1 MLLPLL
7 LFIGLSLAF
16 SVRFYTELLAQQGS
30 VFAVGAAQLRK
41 ALSVLL
47 SCPTGCLAVL
57 ERSPFGASESHAG
70 LHAALRGPQD
80 MVA

>member
-47 SCPTGCLAVL
+47 SCPAECLAVL
-57 ERSPFGASESHAG
+57 FC
-70 LHAALRGPQD
+70 AALSEQARAMQGYTQPYGD
-80 MVA
+80 RKTW